1 MKSLIQS
8 CLLLSLLLVGC
19 SEEAI
24 AKPGKQKICSY
35 PIEED
40 SNTNKVYVYK
50 KFGISMEMPDNLASM
65 LLQDGSIDI
74 IDRGTYKLLQC
85 PVHERVGRGAPGT
98 RISWADD
105 TVYFKSFNIKEN
117 VDLYSRNEGG
127 DYPTYLIILR
137 LVNKKGQL
145 IDVNIYDEGLITEDS
160 VKGYIKEYIELGKKI
175 EFLD

>member
-85 PVHERVGRGAPGT
+85 PEHSKQGRGAPGT

-117 VDLYSRNEGG
+117 VDLYVKYEGG
-127 DYPTYLIILR
+127 KYPTYLVILR

-145 IDVNIYDEGLITEDS
+145 IDIKIYDEGPITEDS
-160 VKGYIKEYIELGKKI
+160 VKGYVKEYIKLGRTI

>member
-8 CLLLSLLLVGC
+8 CLLLSLLLVDC

-35 PIEED
+35 PIEENSD
-40 SNTNKVYVYK
+40 TTKVYVYK
-50 KFGISMEMPDNLASM
+50 RFGISMKMPDNLASM

-105 TVYFKSFNIKEN
+105 TVYHSSLNIKEN
-117 VDLYSRNEGG
+117 VDLYVRKEGG
-127 DYPTYLIILR
+127 DYPTYL
-137 LVNKKGQL
+137 
-145 IDVNIYDEGLITEDS
+145 GLAE
-160 VKGYIKEYIELGKKI
+160 
-175 EFLD
+175 

>member
-1 MKSLIQS
+1 
-8 CLLLSLLLVGC
+8 
-19 SEEAI
+19 
-24 AKPGKQKICSY
+24 
-35 PIEED
+35 
-40 SNTNKVYVYK
+40 
-50 KFGISMEMPDNLASM
+50 M

-117 VDLYSRNEGG
+117 VDLYIRNEGG